1 MLPRVSDRA
10 RDGAGVTAASPH
22 DTSGLGATFPKWRDD
37 AQGAGAPAS
46 SMWRDPVLWAVM
58 AAALAYR
65 ITLLATTCAHAHAD
79 EAIVGVMARHILDG
93 GERPLFYYGQSYGG
107 GGALEAYA
115 AALAF
120 ALFGEST
127 AALKL
132 APLLFSIATI
142 PATYW
147 VARRVSVDGRLGARL
162 VILFLVVAPPTF
174 EWSIAARGGYVE
186 TMFFSMLLAFIAW
199 PALAGPREGDAVS
212 EPRLSTRRW
221 LLLGAV
227 AGFAFY
233 VFGLIAP
240 AIVTLGAFLL
250 AARAVTRRSLAAMGG
265 GFLLGAAPIIYENVR
280 HRFVNVRHLLS
291 SPGSDGVVG
300 RLRDV
305 AAHVARLLT
314 HDLPAFFTPWIDDFV
329 TEIPLYAWVLCA
341 ATSALCVVHVLATR
355 DRWRPAWRAIARRGA
370 ERTQVDLT
378 PLLPIVYVAIY
389 ALLYAGSRFA
399 GVTPRYLLALYPMLA
414 ILAASGAAWL
424 IRSPARA
431 RRLAGWTLACAIGV
445 LGLAHAGLFIG
456 PATTREYNVE
466 TRGESVP
473 ALIALL
479 ERESVGVVFATPPI
493 KWKILW
499 EGRERILAATHFLPQ
514 EDWFRRP
521 QLEQDAIE
529 RAAWGDEPAAFVT
542 HAAFAYE
549 RAWGTNEVRSLLAS
563 RERWED
569 ALAARGVTY
578 RRERAG
584 DYFVYWG
591 FSKNVP
597 RLLLAREF
605 YVKGKHFV
613 ETGHAVEAIK
623 NLERARALDPEDP
636 EIERLLE
643 RARGR

>member
-1 MLPRVSDRA
+1 
-10 RDGAGVTAASPH
+10 
-22 DTSGLGATFPKWRDD
+22 
-37 AQGAGAPAS
+37 
-46 SMWRDPVLWAVM
+46 MWRDPVLWTVM

-65 ITLLATTCAHAHAD
+65 IALLATTCAHAHAD
-79 EAIVGVMARHILDG
+79 EAIVGVMARHILER

-147 VARRVSVDGRLGARL
+147 VARRVSREGRLGARL
-162 VILFLVVAPPTF
+162 AILFLVLAPPTF
-174 EWSIAARGGYVE
+174 EWSVAARGGYVE
-186 TMFFSMLLAFIAW
+186 TMFFSMLLVFTAW
-199 PALAGPREGDAVS
+199 PAWAGPTARGERSAAWALDEHAIS
-212 EPRLSTRRW
+212 EPPLSSRRW

-233 VFGLIAP
+233 LFGLIAP
-240 AIVTLGAFLL
+240 AIVTVGAFLL
-250 AARAVTRRSLAAMGG
+250 AARAMTWRSLAATGG
-265 GFLLGAAPIIYENVR
+265 GFLLGAAPIVYENVR

-291 SPGSDGVVG
+291 SPEGDGVVA

-305 AAHVARLLT
+305 VAHVARLIT

-329 TEIPLYAWVLCA
+329 TEIPPDAWALFA
-341 ATSALCVVHVLATR
+341 ATSMLGVAHVVATR
-355 DRWRPAWRAIARRGA
+355 DRWRVAWRCAFMRRDA
-370 ERTQVDLT
+370 ERTQPHLA

-389 ALLYAGSRFA
+389 ALLYAASRFA

-414 ILAASGAAWL
+414 ILAANGAAAL

-431 RRLAGWTLACAIGV
+431 RRLVGWTLACAVAAI
-445 LGLAHAGLFIG
+445 GLARAALFIG
-456 PATTREYNVE
+456 PATTREYNVA

-473 ALIALL
+473 AMIALL
-479 ERESVGVVFATPPI
+479 ERENARVVFATPPI

-521 QLEQDAIE
+521 QLEQDALE

-542 HAAFAYE
+542 HADFAYE

-569 ALAARGVTY
+569 ALAARRVTY

-584 DYFVYWG
+584 DYLVYWA

-613 ETGHAVEAIK
+613 ETGNAVEALK

-636 EIERLLE
+636 EIELLLE
-643 RARGR
+643 RARNR